1 MDYSNYM
8 TINYAIPLIGFL
20 ITFVA
25 QMYVNNSYNKYK
37 YQSLKRKMTGAEIAR
52 IILDQNGLRDV
63 KIQQVKGNLTDHYD
77 PRKKSGKSIK

>member
-20 ITFVA
+20 ITFLA

-37 YQSLKRKMTGAEIAR
+37 
-52 IILDQNGLRDV
+52 
-63 KIQQVKGNLTDHYD
+63 
-77 PRKKSGKSIK
+77 SGKESYVF